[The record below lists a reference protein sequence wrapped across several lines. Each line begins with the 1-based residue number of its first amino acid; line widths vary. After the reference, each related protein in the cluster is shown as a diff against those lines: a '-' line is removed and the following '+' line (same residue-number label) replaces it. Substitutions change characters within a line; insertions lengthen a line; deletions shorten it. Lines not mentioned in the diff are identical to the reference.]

1 MADGRLIRAVTE
13 TLTDLGGAE
22 RKLLD
27 VSCKTG
33 DVLRALEPLGFDR
46 RGTNFVYQG
55 EDIGV
60 PVDHGVDLTKRLPYD
75 DGSFDVVLL
84 VEVIEHVENHRAAIT
99 ELARIVKPGGSL
111 LITTPNIMRLSSR
124 FHFFFSGFHKTK
136 RDFVR
141 FDTPLSE
148 AHWHHVYPIDLPTLW
163 YFAYQN
169 GLELERAGKI
179 KVKVFNRILLP
190 FMYPILAP
198 YTLFFLRIRE
208 KDEAQQREYRKL
220 ARFLLHPRILLEDNL
235 ILRFR
240 KKAQEQRRA

>member
-1 MADGRLIRAVTE
+1 MADPRLIRAVTE
-13 TLTDLGGAE
+13 ALADLGGAA
-22 RKLLD
+22 RTLLD

-33 DVLRALEPLGFDR
+33 DVLKALEPLGFDR

-60 PVDHGVDLTKRLPYD
+60 PVDLGVDLTKRLPYA
-75 DGSFDVVLL
+75 DGSFDVVTLI
-84 VEVIEHVENHRAAIT
+84 EVIEHVENHRAAIG
-99 ELARIVKPGGSL
+99 ELARVVKPGGVL
-111 LITTPNIMRLSSR
+111 LLTTPNIMRLSSR

-141 FDTPLSE
+141 FETPLAE

-163 YFAYQN
+163 YFAHQN
-169 GLELERAGKI
+169 ALELERAGKI
-179 KVKVFNRILLP
+179 RVKPFNRILLP
-190 FMYPILAP
+190 LVYPILVP
-198 YTLFFLRIRE
+198 YTLFFFLVRE
-208 KDEAQQREYRKL
+208 KDEAQKREYRKL

-240 KKAQEQRRA
+240 KKE